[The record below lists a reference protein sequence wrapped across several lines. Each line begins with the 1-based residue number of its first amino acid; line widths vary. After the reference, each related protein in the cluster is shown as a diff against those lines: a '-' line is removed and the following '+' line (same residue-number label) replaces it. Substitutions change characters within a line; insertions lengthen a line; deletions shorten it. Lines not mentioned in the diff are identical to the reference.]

1 VKIWKFPLVIID
13 HQTVEMPFFSTPL
26 AVQMQHGELMLW
38 ALVEPTSPLR
48 PKKFAVHG
56 TGHSVPAGEKYIGTA
71 QMAGGELVWHV
82 FEVQ

>member
-13 HQTVEMPFFSTPL
+13 YQMVEMPHFSEPI
-26 AVQMQHGELMLW
+26 AVQMQHGELTLW

-48 PKKFAVHG
+48 AKRIAVHG
-56 TGHSVPAGEKYIGTA
+56 TGHNVPAGEKYIGTA

-82 FEVQ
+82 FEVL